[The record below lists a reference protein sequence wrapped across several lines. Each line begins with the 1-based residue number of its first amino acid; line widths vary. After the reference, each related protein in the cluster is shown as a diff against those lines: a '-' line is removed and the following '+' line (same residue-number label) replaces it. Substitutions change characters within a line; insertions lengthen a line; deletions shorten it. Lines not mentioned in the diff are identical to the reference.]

1 MPTPV
6 EDIKARLDL
15 VDFINEFV
23 PLKAAGSN
31 WKGKCPFHNEK
42 TPSFMVS
49 RERGSWH
56 CFGCGRGGDI
66 FSFVQEQEG
75 IDFPEALRLLAKR
88 AGVQLKEYNA
98 KIQSQRTKVLDV
110 LRWVSRYYQEVLKK
124 TSEAEAARKYLQQRQ
139 VNEESLEDFQVG
151 YAPAGWDTTYQALR
165 KKGFIDDDI
174 FQAGLTIKKD
184 RGAGYYD
191 RFRNRIMFPISD
203 VHGTVVGF
211 SGRILEALVDPRGP
225 VPAKYINSPQ
235 TIVYDKGRV
244 LYALDQAKQAIKQ
257 ADRVVLVEG
266 QMDCLMSH
274 QAGVKNVVASSG
286 TALTAD
292 QVQLLKRFTTN
303 LVLSFDQDVAGAQ
316 AALRGVDQA
325 LQAKMD
331 VRVVKLGQG
340 KDPDEL
346 IKQDVE
352 AWRQAVETAQPLM
365 EYYFA
370 EATANRNLKT
380 VQDKKSVV
388 KFLLPIIVKLG
399 DPVEQAHYLQQL
411 ADLVHV
417 EEAVLRQSLPV
428 NKKVVSLTPAALA
441 TPTPAPVE
449 VSRWRALS
457 ERLLALLI
465 HEPKLHDQVA
475 PHFDPSFL
483 IGNDL
488 QTLYKTFVIWYS
500 QNHLTTRQAL
510 AEAATSLDAEQQDL
524 LTLLTLLGDHEYP
537 LGITPAVERDLLTM
551 VNDLKRHFLSQE
563 LHRLEADIRRLESA
577 SLGHQ
582 PSSDQPG
589 QDLANLLTRVQT
601 VTEQLRSLS

>member
-23 PLKAAGSN
+23 PLKPAGSN

-66 FSFVQEQEG
+66 FSFIQEQEG
-75 IDFPEALRLLAKR
+75 LDFPEALRLLAKR
-88 AGVQLKEYNA
+88 AGVQLREYN
-98 KIQSQRTKVLDV
+98 KQEQTQRTKVLDA
-110 LRWVSRYYQEVLKK
+110 LRWVSRYYQEVLRKS
-124 TSEAEAARKYLQQRQ
+124 SEAEAARVYLRQRQ
-139 VNEESLEDFQVG
+139 VADETIDEFGVG
-151 YAPAGWDTTYQALR
+151 YAPAGWDVTYQALK
-165 KKGFIDDDI
+165 KKGFVDDDI

-184 RGAGYYD
+184 RGAGFYD
-191 RFRNRIMFPISD
+191 RFRNRIMFPIND
-203 VHGTVVGF
+203 VHGATVGF
-211 SGRILEALVDPRGP
+211 SGRILDALVDPHGP

-244 LYALDQAKQAIKQ
+244 LFALDKAKSAIKQ
-257 ADRVVLVEG
+257 ADRAVLVEG

-274 QAGVKNVVASSG
+274 QAGVTNVVASSG

-292 QVQLLKRFTTN
+292 QVQLLKRFTPN
-303 LVLSFDQDVAGAQ
+303 LVLAFDQDAAGAQ

-331 VRVVKLGQG
+331 VKVVRLSAG

-346 IKQDVE
+346 IKHDIQ
-352 AWRQAVETAQPLM
+352 AWKTAVETAQPLM

-370 EATANRNLKT
+370 EATAGKDLTK
-380 VQDKKSVV
+380 VQDKKTAV
-388 KFLLPIIVKLG
+388 KFLLPIIGKLG

-411 ADLVHV
+411 ADLVRV
-417 EEAVLRQSLPV
+417 DERVLRQSLV
-428 NKKVVSLTPAALA
+428 GGKKTPSRPSETVGAAPA
-441 TPTPAPVE
+441 ETDRPPTGD
-449 VSRWRALS
+449 RFRALS

-465 HEPKLHDQVA
+465 HEPKLYDQLA
-475 PHFDPSFL
+475 ANFDPQFL
-483 IGNDL
+483 TGPDL

-500 QNHLTTRQAL
+500 QNHFATRQAL
-510 AEAATSLDAEQQDL
+510 AEAATSLDAEQQEV

-537 LGITPAVERDLLTM
+537 AGITPAVERDLLTM
-551 VNDLKRHFLSQE
+551 VADLKRHFLSQE
-563 LHRLEADIRRLESA
+563 LSRLEADIRRLEQT
-577 SLGHQ
+577 G
-582 PSSDQPG
+582 DQPG
-589 QDLANLLTRVQT
+589 QALADLLKRVQA
-601 VTEQLRSLS
+601 VTEQLRSLT